1 MNKQL
6 ASIIATLLIYP
17 LGAVVAQTASDDID
31 APPSVPA
38 SAAPVPAAS
47 PGVDNASTDQPI
59 PEPASDTVTP
69 QPAGAEGEA
78 QIPAATTETEKA
90 PAADKAPEPITSA
103 FGIPLGEHFEASMVA
118 RVLDKQE
125 QTYSGQ
131 GGTKLKGSLLRVEP
145 SEPDERFQRY
155 SLKTTG
161 DDIVYAI
168 RGDYQFEVEAAR
180 GKQAGKVKTSREIRK
195 RCKDVVKELATEL
208 EASHGKP
215 RGKGWDGEWFA
226 FRQSSDTA
234 NKSLRLYAHRCRTGM
249 YSIIYTDE
257 KVQRGTVPG
266 KASTSSEEGTLPEAG
281 TSPEASTPSTGS
293 VPAKP
298 EPGNESGSQTD
309 ARSTEKP

>member
-1 MNKQL
+1 MNKPL
-6 ASIIATLLIYP
+6 ASIIATLLIFSV
-17 LGAVVAQTASDDID
+17 GAVAAQTASDDIA
-31 APPSVPA
+31 APQSAPA
-38 SAAPVPAAS
+38 STAPVPAAS
-47 PGVDNASTDQPI
+47 AGVDNASTDKPI
-59 PEPASDTVTP
+59 PETASDTVTP

-78 QIPAATTETEKA
+78 PIPAATTATEQA

-103 FGIPLGEHFEASMVA
+103 FGIPLGKPFEPSMVA
-118 RVLDKQE
+118 KVLDEQE
-125 QTYSGQ
+125 QLYSGP
-131 GGTKLKGSLLRVEP
+131 GGMKLKGSLLRFEP

-161 DDIVYAI
+161 DGIVYAI

-180 GKQAGKVKTSREIRK
+180 GKQAGKVKTSRALRK
-195 RCKDVVKELATEL
+195 QCKAVVKELATEL
-208 EASHGKP
+208 EARYGKP

-266 KASTSSEEGTLPEAG
+266 KASTSPEASTPPEAG
-281 TSPEASTPSTGS
+281 TSPEAGAPPAGS

-298 EPGNESGSQTD
+298 
-309 ARSTEKP
+309 